1 MLNSMWKRPK
11 IHDLIK
17 MDHYTH
23 SKVKRNDMGQRSIN
37 NSAINSEDNPRGES
51 NINKPS
57 LFWLMTETT
66 RASIEYGFNIPYN
79 LFNRHAESGDGHPVL
94 VLPGFMAT
102 DLSTRPLRR
111 FLNKSGYT
119 PYGWDL
125 GRNYAQEKFLDELI
139 IKVEKLFL
147 DHKQKIT
154 LIGWSLGGIYARQVA
169 KERPHLI
176 RQVITMGS
184 PFKAIHKPNHAN
196 WIHKLLTNGQGVDAV
211 DPELMNNIPLPA
223 PVPTTAIYSK
233 QDGIVPWNACIE
245 EEDEIHQ
252 NIEVSGSHL
261 GLGVNN
267 TVLDI
272 IADRLKYSREN
283 WVHYKQEDIQEKSF
297 GICSA

>member
-1 MLNSMWKRPK
+1 
-11 IHDLIK
+11 
-17 MDHYTH
+17 
-23 SKVKRNDMGQRSIN
+23 MGKERIN
-37 NSAINSEDNPRGES
+37 YIEDNSEHILQEES
-51 NINKPS
+51 KISKPS
-57 LFWLMTETT
+57 LFWLLTETT
-66 RASIEYGFNIPYN
+66 RASIEYGFNVPYN
-79 LFNRHAESGDGHPVL
+79 LFNRHTDTGDGHPVL

-119 PYGWDL
+119 AYGWDL

-139 IKVEKLFL
+139 IKVEKLYL
-147 DHKQKIT
+147 EHKQKIT

-169 KERPHLI
+169 KDRPHLI
-176 RQVITMGS
+176 RQIITLGS
-184 PFKAIHKPNHAN
+184 PFRAIHKPNHAN
-196 WIHKLLTNGQGVDAV
+196 WLHKLLTNGQGVDGV
-211 DPELMNNIPLPA
+211 DPQLMEDIPLPA

-245 EEDEIHQ
+245 SEDDLHQ
-252 NIEVSGSHL
+252 NIQVNGSHL

-272 IADRLKYSREN
+272 IADRLRYSKEN
-283 WVHYKQEDIQEKSF
+283 WVHYMHEEIEEKSF